1 MKIDRRAVAPRATPL
16 PAVALALA
24 FASLATLASLV
35 TPLAAAEPPVK
46 GAAAAGD
53 HLLTF
58 RRDADSFVNPN
69 GRSTGG
75 KNQKVTVWIGA
86 DRARRD
92 DGRGAAI
99 VRLDLGRL
107 CLIDHESKTYTMLEV
122 GKEGGGYA
130 VKTRHRAFEP
140 PKELQELSRLQSAV
154 TASDATRKVGSWNAS
169 LHKVSVTNK
178 MSGGADFDWWTS
190 SELKLDDRPYRTLL
204 VLLAGIVPQAVD
216 GDWLR
221 TIVELPGFPVLFQRS
236 QKLPD
241 TVAKTTQELTSVE
254 EKAAPAG
261 TYDPPA
267 GYAAVDAVA
276 FLRASGTPEVP

>member
-1 MKIDRRAVAPRATPL
+1 MRNERRAAAARRAL
-16 PAVALALA
+16 LDALILVLT
-24 FASLATLASLV
+24 FLSLSTA
-35 TPLAAAEPPVK
+35 LAAAEPPAT
-46 GAAAAGD
+46 AAVAD

-58 RRDADSFVNPN
+58 RRDADEFVNPN
-69 GRSTGG
+69 GRTTGG

-86 DRARRD
+86 DRVRRD

-99 VRLDLGRL
+99 LRLDLGRL

-122 GKEGGGYA
+122 GKETGGYA
-130 VKTRHRAFEP
+130 VKTRYRAFEP
-140 PKELQELSRLQSAV
+140 PKELQELSRQESAV

-178 MSGGADFDWWTS
+178 MSGGSDFEWWTS

-204 VLLAGIVPQAVD
+204 VLLAGIAPMAVD
-216 GDWLR
+216 GDWLK
-221 TIVELPGFPVLFQRS
+221 TIVELPGFPVLFQRN

-241 TVAKTTQELTSVE
+241 TVAKTTQQLASVE

-267 GYAAVDAVA
+267 GYTAVDAVA
-276 FLRASGTPEVP
+276 FLRASSAPTVP